1 MRLSLL
7 LLDDHAKK
15 RRKQQPPSHKET
27 EMTRM
32 KKLAVVIGV
41 TALALFALAPER
53 PAGAC
58 ISSGCH
64 AHRIFICCGP
74 TCWSVSC

>member
-1 MRLSLL
+1 
-7 LLDDHAKK
+7 
-15 RRKQQPPSHKET
+15 
-27 EMTRM
+27 MTRM